1 MRAGG
6 SPASSCPLAADV
18 VHAPSLLVLSVRPGR
33 WLFISPLSAAGAAA
47 QHWSATAGG
56 QGTVVDLSSALS
68 CVLLCGARA
77 REVLARGCRLDLDP
91 ALFVPGC
98 AAATLMAQVA
108 VTLAALP
115 AGMLLLSPAST
126 ARHFREWLIATARPF
141 GIAPEVERF
150 VFRGMRSRSV
160 MKESAQAV
168 VIGGGVVGASV
179 LYHLAR
185 IGWPD
190 VLLLEKSELTSGS
203 TWHAAGGMHTFN
215 GEANISRLQKYTID
229 LYREIEALSGQ
240 SCGLHPNGGLMLAA
254 TPGELDSLKLICSR
268 ARYLGME
275 TEMISMEQ
283 ALEFNPLIDTSY
295 FIGALWRADGG
306 HCDPSGTTQAY
317 AKAARKLGAS
327 VERFTRVTALNPRR
341 DGSWEV
347 VTDKG
352 TVHAQ
357 HVVNCA
363 GLWAREVGR
372 LVGIELPVLAMEH
385 HYLITED
392 LPELQGRTQE
402 IVNTTDYLGEI
413 YMRQERGGCLIG
425 TYEPNGIAWSPL
437 TTPDEF
443 SMQLLPEDFERL
455 APYFEVGFQHF
466 PALGRVGI
474 RKAVNGPFTFAPD
487 GNPLVGPVR
496 GLPNYWVACAVM
508 AGFSQAGGIG
518 LVLSR
523 WMAENDPG
531 QDILS
536 MDVARYGAFA
546 TPKYTSV
553 KVPEN
558 YARRFRL
565 AYPNEELTAARPL
578 RRSPIYDRLK
588 AAGAVMGANFGLENA
603 LWFAPPGTA
612 ASETPTYR
620 RSEAFPVVRA
630 ECLAV
635 RGAVGIYETTNYGKY
650 EVTGRGARAWLDRVF
665 ACRLPRPGRLGL
677 APMLNPAGRIVG
689 DLSIACINEER
700 WLIVGSGFAEEF
712 HLRWFWQAAPPPD
725 VQVRSVASTL
735 CGFSLAGPRSR
746 ELLQRLVRTDLSADA
761 FKLFRVQET
770 AVGFAPS
777 ILTRAGFTGELGYE
791 VWTTPDY
798 LETLYDEL
806 WNCGA
811 RARTGPLRWPRPL
824 LPAA

>member
-1 MRAGG
+1 MK
-6 SPASSCPLAADV
+6 AS
-18 VHAPSLLVLSVRPGR
+18 
-33 WLFISPLSAAGAAA
+33 
-47 QHWSATAGG
+47 
-56 QGTVVDLSSALS
+56 
-68 CVLLCGARA
+68 AR
-77 REVLARGCRLDLDP
+77 
-91 ALFVPGC
+91 
-98 AAATLMAQVA
+98 
-108 VTLAALP
+108 
-115 AGMLLLSPAST
+115 
-126 ARHFREWLIATARPF
+126 
-141 GIAPEVERF
+141 
-150 VFRGMRSRSV
+150 
-160 MKESAQAV
+160 AV

-179 LYHLAR
+179 LYHLAK
-185 IGWPD
+185 IGWTD

-275 TEMISMEQ
+275 TEMISLEA
-283 ALEFNPLIDTSY
+283 ALEYNPLIDPAY

-317 AKAARKLGAS
+317 VKAARKLGAG
-327 VERFTRVTALNPRR
+327 VERFTRVLALTQRR
-341 DGSWEV
+341 DGSWDV
-347 VTDKG
+347 LTDKG
-352 TVHAQ
+352 TVHAE

-363 GLWAREVGR
+363 GLWAREVGH

-392 LPELQGRTQE
+392 LPELKGRAQE

-413 YMRQERGGCLIG
+413 YMRQERGGALIG
-425 TYEPNGIAWSPL
+425 TYEPHGVVWSPL
-437 TTPDEF
+437 KTPDDF
-443 SMQLLPEDFERL
+443 AMQLLAEDFERL
-455 APYFEVGFQHF
+455 APYFEVGFKHF

-496 GLPNYWVACAVM
+496 GVRNYWVACAVM
-508 AGFSQAGGIG
+508 AGFSQGGGIG

-536 MDVARYGAFA
+536 MDVARFGAFA
-546 TPKYTSV
+546 TPKYTAV

-565 AYPNEELTAARPL
+565 AYPNEELSAARPL
-578 RRSPIYDRLK
+578 RRSPIYARLK
-588 AAGAVMGANFGLENA
+588 AAGAVMGANFGLEHA
-603 LWFAPPGTA
+603 LWFAPSGVA
-612 ASETPTYR
+612 ATETPTYR

-630 ECLAV
+630 ECQAV
-635 RGAVGIYETTNYGKY
+635 RNGVGLYETTNYGKY
-650 EVTGRGARAWLDRVF
+650 EVTGAGARAWLDRVF
-665 ACRLPRPGRLGL
+665 ACRIPKPGRLGL

-689 DLSIACINEER
+689 DLSIACVSAER
-700 WLIVGSGFAEEF
+700 FLIVGSGFAEEF
-712 HLRWFWQAAPPPD
+712 HMRWFWAAEPPAN
-725 VQVRSVASTL
+725 VQVRSAASTL
-735 CGFSLAGPRSR
+735 AGFSVAGPRSR
-746 ELLQRLVRTDLSADA
+746 ALLQKLVRIDLSADA

-770 AVGFAPS
+770 AVGFAPA

-791 VWTTPDY
+791 IWTTPDY
-798 LETLYDEL
+798 FETLYEDLWDAGCEL
-806 WNCGA
+806 GLVHFGGRALSALRLEKAYGSFNKDFRPDYTPAETGLDRFVDFEKTDFIGRNAALAERAAGPRRRFVVMAVADADAEVVGYESIMKDGAAVGYVTSGAYGHCIGRSLAAGYVPTALAHEGA
-811 RARTGPLRWPRPL
+811 RFEIDILGEMRSATVHLEALYDPRGLRLRG
-824 LPAA
+824 